1 MKATIPF
8 IASLIISAAFVS
20 GGPAPTFAAEQ
31 ASERPLLV
39 VRFNQDHVYY
49 TRALKQAV
57 ANAERAK
64 SGVRYHVVSYL
75 PDGKRRGQKQVASKK
90 AQGNLDKITGLM
102 QQLGVDASRIEAK
115 SQKAPVMNQEIKIYV
130 E

>member
-8 IASLIISAAFVS
+8 IASLLLSSAVVTGGSVVS
-20 GGPAPTFAAEQ
+20 YAAEQ

-57 ANAERAK
+57 VNAERAK
-64 SGVRYHVVSYL
+64 SGVRYQVVSYL
-75 PDGKRRGQKQVASKK
+75 PDGKRRGQKQVATKQAES
-90 AQGNLDKITGLM
+90 NLSDITGLM
-102 QQLGVDASRIEAK
+102 QKLGVDSSRIETQ
-115 SQKAPVMNQEIKIYV
+115 SQKAAVMSQEIKIYV